1 MLYDV
6 FLVRFRSVLY
16 EVVIHNPFDLV
27 ECMPYNIRSYDRF
40 DIFTQTVNDSLLNPP
55 PRVAQ
60 KFDVVV
66 FVVILN
72 RFAKAKIPERD
83 KVHKFQPV
91 PLVNLGY
98 ANDKSKIRIY
108 QSLPCF
114 RIGQSGD
121 QPILLFRSHYRYPA
135 YIQEIPSQLIINVC
149 VQLLNY
155 NSSHILFIH
164 SLNSSHLV
172 FVII

>member
-16 EVVIHNPFDLV
+16 KVLIHDPFDLV
-27 ECMPYNIRSYDRF
+27 ECVPYNIRSYDRL
-40 DIFTQTVNDSLLNPP
+40 DVFTQTVNDSLLNPP

-66 FVVILN
+66 FVVIFN
-72 RFAKAKIPERD
+72 RFAKAKISQGDE
-83 KVHKFQPV
+83 VHKFQPV

-121 QPILLFRSHYRYPA
+121 QLLLLFRSHYRYPT

-149 VQLLNY
+149 VQLLDY
-155 NSSHILFIH
+155 NFSHMLFTH
-164 SLNSSHLV
+164 SLDSLHLV

>member
-6 FLVRFRSVLY
+6 LLVRFRSVLH
-16 EVVIHNPFDLV
+16 EVLIHYSFDLV
-27 ECMPYNIRSYDRF
+27 ECVPYNIRSYDRL
-40 DIFTQTVNDSLLNPP
+40 DVFTQTVNDSLLNPP

-66 FVVILN
+66 FVVILD
-72 RFAKAKIPERD
+72 RFAKAKIPEGN
-83 KVHKFQPV
+83 KVHKFQTV

-114 RIGQSGD
+114 RIRQSGD
-121 QPILLFRSHYRYPA
+121 QLFLLFRSHYRYPA
-135 YIQEIPSQLIINVC
+135 YIQEIPPQLITNVC
-149 VQLLNY
+149 VQLLDY
-155 NSSHILFIH
+155 NFSHMLFTH
-164 SLNSSHLV
+164 SLDSLHLV